1 MSTTQGVGKRVRR
14 IPSRYRD
21 SDDESQ
27 TKNKVENKLR
37 KKIVVNKDNS
47 LEIQAEKYKRMREIN
62 NKSSKRFY
70 ENKRNKDRELA
81 REESD
86 LVKHNIKLKEKEASL
101 KEEMKNVSRQ
111 ILNLELME
119 RESILEVENIF
130 CRIINM

>member
-47 LEIQAEKYKRMREIN
+47 LEIQAEKYQRMREIN

-101 KEEMKNVSRQ
+101 KKEMKNVSRQ

>member
-21 SDDESQ
+21 SYDESQ

-62 NKSSKRFY
+62 NKSSKRCL

-101 KEEMKNVSRQ
+101 KEEMRNVSRQ

-119 RESILEVENIF
+119 RESILAVENIF
-130 CRIINM
+130 CRINM